1 MENQT
6 GLQIEISAPLSVL
19 EQNIFILWVGICIEI
34 VNTKFCGP
42 RWKIMVSATLKSWVQ
57 KNSFFSEKK
66 ETFQLCRDHNFSYRV
81 TKFCVH
87 NAKTYLTTAK
97 KVLLYHT
104 QGCGNSSLKSEMKVL
119 NWWEKR
125 IVRKTEKNIYLRKNH
140 RFNIFGISFQRFC
153 HRLVL
158 GHLPLVFENQ

>member
-42 RWKIMVSATLKSWVQ
+42 RWKFMVSATLKSWVQ

-104 QGCGNSSLKSEMKVL
+104 QGCGNYSLKSEMKVL

-125 IVRKTEKNIYLRKNH
+125 IVCKPKRTYC
-140 RFNIFGISFQRFC
+140 IFKKKSQI
-153 HRLVL
+153 
-158 GHLPLVFENQ
+158 